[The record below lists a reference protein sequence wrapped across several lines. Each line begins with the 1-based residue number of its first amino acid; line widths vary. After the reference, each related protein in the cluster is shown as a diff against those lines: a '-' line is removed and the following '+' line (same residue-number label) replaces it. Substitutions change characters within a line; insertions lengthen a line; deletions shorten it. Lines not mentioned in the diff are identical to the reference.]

1 MPPGF
6 LSREP
11 RENPGTFP
19 PFYIPST
26 SPNPKN
32 LLLQRHDCI
41 TLHESFL
48 WARHQHNSQGC
59 QKVSFFFIYLFYQT
73 KAEVDWKAE
82 EVFWG
87 ASQQCRSPL
96 PLLCCALLK
105 PPRPLTRLRFIKDL
119 LRRVFI
125 MSLTFE
131 DSSFGCLECEG
142 ARSWQT
148 TSCFFFFFPVTAL
161 AGCQQRKCDII
172 CSKLSAHTKWHKAA
186 HTSRCSDKQLQL
198 PQEDCTY
205 PRHASSGDMWQQR
218 GNKAKSTPNV
228 LTLTSCSSV
237 LSWALKFESLSFFS
251 IGNCG

>member
-1 MPPGF
+1 MQWLPLTWGSCRF
-6 LSREP
+6 RGTCLAVYLYIIVSRWLHAKALGADCLSP
-11 RENPGTFP
+11 IKKLWHLACHLDFFSENQEEIQALSLLF
-19 PFYIPST
+19 T
-26 SPNPKN
+26 SPLLPPKPKN

-48 WARHQHNSQGC
+48 WARHQHNSQNC
-59 QKVSFFFIYLFYQT
+59 QKVSFFFLYLFYQT

-119 LRRVFI
+119 LRRVSI

-131 DSSFGCLECEG
+131 DSRFGCLGCEG

-148 TSCFFFFFPVTAL
+148 TSCFFFLSSDSAGRLSTAKMRYHL
-161 AGCQQRKCDII
+161 
-172 CSKLSAHTKWHKAA
+172 
-186 HTSRCSDKQLQL
+186 
-198 PQEDCTY
+198 
-205 PRHASSGDMWQQR
+205 
-218 GNKAKSTPNV
+218 
-228 LTLTSCSSV
+228 
-237 LSWALKFESLSFFS
+237 
-251 IGNCG
+251 